1 MKSVISPSRSLIL
14 SGALLATLGVTAP
27 SIAVADP
34 EVFDLPAG
42 IACPD
47 FDLRLEITLNPDR
60 PSKTFFDK
68 NGDPVRLF
76 TGGVGHEVTLIN
88 LNTGARLE
96 LKPNG
101 AVESVVL
108 KGSTQTWSV
117 KGHTVLIFFPTDVP
131 AGPSTTLYV
140 GRVVYTVDENGVFTL
155 QSTSGKAMDICAALS
170 G

>member
-1 MKSVISPSRSLIL
+1 MPTATLRLAVL
-14 SGALLATLGVTAP
+14 SIAAATLGVTAP

-34 EVFDLPAG
+34 DVFDLPAG
-42 IACPD
+42 IACAD
-47 FDLRLEITLNPDR
+47 FDLRLEITFNPDR

-101 AVESVVL
+101 AVEHVRL
-108 KGSTQTWSV
+108 NGSTQTWSV
-117 KGHTVLIFFPTDVP
+117 KGHNVLILFPTDVP